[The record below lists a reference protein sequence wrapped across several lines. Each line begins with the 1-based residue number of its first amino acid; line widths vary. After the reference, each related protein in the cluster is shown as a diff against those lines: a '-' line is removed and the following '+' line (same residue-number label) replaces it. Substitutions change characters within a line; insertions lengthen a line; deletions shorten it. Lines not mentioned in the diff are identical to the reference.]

1 MFIIT
6 QFMLKSLVDSP
17 ENNYAKSPSYFSF
30 NIFQEI
36 TKGIRRKII
45 TKDNKEAGERQL
57 S

>member
-6 QFMLKSLVDSP
+6 QFMLKSPVDSP

-36 TKGIRRKII
+36 TKGIREKIM
-45 TKDNKEAGERQL
+45 TKDNK
-57 S
+57 